1 MIRKLGFRCSNLHL
15 RTAIS
20 EEDEKTTSPEEA
32 AAADTICFPGC
43 NRAAHN
49 LSIPGR
55 GQTASGALR
64 LTEST
69 IFFMSNL
76 IVHGGR
82 PLRGDIIPSANKNA
96 VLPILCATLL
106 TDQPLRLIG
115 IPEITDVKKILEI
128 FRVLGSEVKVDYA
141 SGVLELHH
149 RDTHFDPK
157 VHHLPEEMRS
167 SIMLVPPLLARFGV
181 ARLENDVKG
190 CTLGVRE
197 IDPHVEVFQRFGARV
212 ESSPD
217 SLIIRT
223 TGRMQANHHWLD
235 YASVT
240 TTENFVLCAAAAEGE
255 SVLTNAASEP
265 HVQEFCRFMVMMGV
279 QIDGLGTSRVTVR
292 GGQQLGGGEFRFDED
307 FHEIATFLA
316 MGAITGGQVRVRNSA
331 PEQFPL
337 IDRTFAKFGVD
348 VVHENG
354 WSHTRQNGPLK
365 VVKPFTSN
373 ILTKVEAAPW
383 PYLPVDLLPI
393 FIALGVKAEG
403 NTMFWNKIY
412 DGAMGW
418 SSELSKF
425 GAHVFLGDPH
435 RLITFGGLPLSPAS
449 VESPYIIRVAIA
461 LFMVAASI
469 EGRSEIRNALPIRR
483 AHPKFVENLR
493 SLGAVVDWVEED

>member
-1 MIRKLGFRCSNLHL
+1 
-15 RTAIS
+15 
-20 EEDEKTTSPEEA
+20 
-32 AAADTICFPGC
+32 
-43 NRAAHN
+43 
-49 LSIPGR
+49 
-55 GQTASGALR
+55 
-64 LTEST
+64 
-69 IFFMSNL
+69 MSNL

-82 PLRGDIIPSANKNA
+82 PLHGEVIPSANKNA

-115 IPEITDVKKILEI
+115 VPEITDVKKILDI
-128 FRVLGSEVKVDYA
+128 FRVLGSDVAMDFTT
-141 SGVLELHH
+141 GILDLHH
-149 RDTHFDPK
+149 KNTHFDPK
-157 VHHLPEEMRS
+157 VHHLPEAMRS

-197 IDPHVEVFQRFGARV
+197 IDPHVEVFQRFGALI
-212 ESSPD
+212 EMTSD
-217 SLIIRT
+217 SLIVRADGQLT
-223 TGRMQANHHWLD
+223 ANSHWLD

-240 TTENFVLCAAAAEGE
+240 TTENFVLCAASAQGN
-255 SVLTNAASEP
+255 SVLVNAASEP
-265 HVQEFCRFMVMMGV
+265 HVQEFCRFMEMLGV
-279 QIDGLGTSRVTVR
+279 SIEGIGTSRLAVE
-292 GGQQLGGGEFRFDED
+292 GAKKLGGGEFRFAED

-316 MGAITGGQVRVRNSA
+316 LGAITGGQIKVKNSA

-337 IDRTFAKFGVD
+337 IDRTFAKFGVT
-348 VVHENG
+348 VVHKDG
-354 WSHTRQNGPLK
+354 WSYTEPHGPLK
-365 VVKPFTSN
+365 VNKPFTAN

-393 FIALGVKAEG
+393 FVALGVKAEG
-403 NTMFWNKIY
+403 SVMFWNKVY

-418 SSELSKF
+418 TGELSKF
-425 GAHVFLGDPH
+425 GAHVLLADPH
-435 RLITFGGLPLSPAS
+435 RLITFGGIPLSPAS

-493 SLGAVVDWVEED
+493 SVGAIVDWTDAE